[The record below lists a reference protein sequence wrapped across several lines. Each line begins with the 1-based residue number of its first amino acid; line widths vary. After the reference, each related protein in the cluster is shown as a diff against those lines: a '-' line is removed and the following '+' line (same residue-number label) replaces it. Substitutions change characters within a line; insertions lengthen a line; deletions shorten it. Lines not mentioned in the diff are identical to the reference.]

1 MNQSQYSN
9 ALEKYCVQQLEN
21 INSLKNIAIPEFS
34 KLKVDCSKL
43 DTEYRTKLLSLVN
56 IEEKVL
62 YYFSIESNPD
72 KIQSTVNAMK
82 KRKRNKYKLPM
93 VNTNSAASKIL
104 YVGKT
109 NNNFKTRLEQ
119 HLGYK
124 SPGTYSLHLSQWA
137 VDLGL
142 KLELNYAQIDL
153 PNDRIML
160 LEQIENVLHQ
170 ALKPLLGRS
179 GH

>member
-1 MNQSQYSN
+1 
-9 ALEKYCVQQLEN
+9 
-21 INSLKNIAIPEFS
+21 
-34 KLKVDCSKL
+34 
-43 DTEYRTKLLSLVN
+43 
-56 IEEKVL
+56 
-62 YYFSIESNPD
+62 
-72 KIQSTVNAMK
+72 
-82 KRKRNKYKLPM
+82 M

-124 SPGTYSLHLSQWA
+124 SPGTYALHLSQWA
-137 VDLGL
+137 IDLGL

-153 PNDRIML
+153 PDHRMML
-160 LEQIENVLHQ
+160 LEQIENVFHY